1 VPDEAGPTDRAEN
14 VDQETPNADKRTDET
29 MSRVNEPAP
38 AELHQMCADE
48 MAAETSGDSH
58 QRTD

>member
-1 VPDEAGPTDRAEN
+1 MRRGQRTRAEN

-38 AELHQMCADE
+38 AELQQMSPDE